1 MKLNE
6 FVSKY
11 YRCSFPES
19 FNLSAIEYYRKHS
32 DGTQCL
38 FIFDNMIANK
48 DFSLCD
54 DDIKFMNEPFVAF
67 NVFPELFEAFLYAA
81 YEDFKKTHIK
91 PKNLVIVI
99 PDEENHLN

>member
-6 FVSKY
+6 LVSEY
-11 YRCSFPES
+11 YHCSFPARL
-19 FNLSAIEYYRKHS
+19 NRAAIEYYRAHS

-48 DFSLCD
+48 DFSLCAD
-54 DDIKFMNEPFVAF
+54 DVEFMSGPAVAP

-81 YEDFKKTHIK
+81 YEDFKENRIK
-91 PKNLVIVI
+91 PGELVVVI
-99 PDEENHLN
+99 PDEG